1 MFRRVLIVIAL
12 LPQLA
17 LAHGVRVTA
26 SMDGEVITGLV
37 TYADGSPIVNASAE
51 LSRSDPADART
62 LLAQSRSNGEGRF
75 AFPAPRTTGEFQITV
90 DDGLGHRGKTSLIVS
105 ADTPAPSSADADTS
119 APITPPAGLQTSSV
133 ETNWVRWLSGLGYLL
148 GLFGLVSWW
157 FSRRANKRSKH

>member
-12 LPQLA
+12 LPQVA
-17 LAHGVRVTA
+17 LAHGVRVTV

-37 TYADGSPIVNASAE
+37 TYADGSPMVNASAE
-51 LSRSDPADART
+51 LCRFNPADAQT

-75 AFPAPRTTGEFQITV
+75 AFPAPRSTGKFQITV

-119 APITPPAGLQTSSV
+119 ASITPPAGLQTSSV

>member
-1 MFRRVLIVIAL
+1 MFRRVLIVLVL

-17 LAHGVRVTA
+17 LAHGVRVIA
-26 SMDGEVITGLV
+26 SMNGEVITGLV
-37 TYADGSPIVNASAE
+37 TYADGSPMVNASAE

-75 AFPAPRTTGEFQITV
+75 AFPAPRAPGEFQITV

-105 ADTPAPSSADADTS
+105 ANTPAPSSADADTS

-133 ETNWVRWLSGLGYLL
+133 EKHWVRWLSGLGYLL

-157 FSRRANKRSKH
+157 FSRRANKKSQN